1 MEKSSAGRERILVC
15 VSASPT
21 NVEVIRRAAR
31 LSDNLNAD
39 LIALYVEDT
48 EASNEN
54 QVKTVHD
61 HLGLAERYGAMITTI
76 YGDDPATAI
85 AQYAGVSGITK
96 IVLGKSPARRSLFAP
111 KETLMSRL
119 NELAPDVEIIIVPNQ
134 LTADNRRFSLSRFLR
149 GERFSI
155 WEMAKM
161 ALILALCTGA
171 GFLLTG
177 IGLAITNV
185 VLIYILGVLAVAM
198 LTSGYVYS
206 LLSSLLS
213 VLVFN
218 FFFTEPYWSLHS
230 SPDYFATFAV
240 MFAVALLSSSLTSRI
255 KAQSIQTANKAYQTE
270 VLLSTSQLLQ
280 KAEDRDAIYA
290 VVQRQLSRL
299 LEHSVLLYPM
309 SDGDLPDPI
318 LFQIEQDGGFE
329 GIDLMAERT
338 AAEWVRKNAK
348 HAGRT
353 TRKYPEAHCLYMA
366 IRSGHNA
373 WAVIGIRADNSPAI
387 DEYRKNLLISILDEC
402 ALALEKDHMT
412 REKQR
417 VEENARQETLRAN
430 LLRSISHDLRTPLTS
445 ISGNAALLMENM
457 GNLDEAR
464 RQKLYDSIYDD
475 AIWLNGLVENL
486 LMITRTENG
495 AMSINAQPEFVAEAI
510 EEALR
515 HMDRNAV
522 KRNVTTAV
530 EDDLLMARMDAVL
543 IVQVLMNLLNNAVKY
558 TPEGAHIVV
567 GAKRQ
572 GEYALIWVEDDGDG
586 VPEGEETLVF
596 DLFYTGV
603 KRSPD
608 SRRGIGLGLALC
620 KSIVQAHG
628 GVISVENLS
637 PHGARFWFTLPEATS
652 CEACWSAQG
661 QLTCH
666 NPRDRDRTHISG
678 GERT

>member
-1 MEKSSAGRERILVC
+1 MEKGSAGRERILVC

-21 NVEVIRRAAR
+21 NVNVIRRAAR
-31 LSDNLNAD
+31 LSSTLNAD

-48 EASNEN
+48 EASDEV
-54 QVKTVHD
+54 QAKTVHD
-61 HLGLAERYGAMITTI
+61 HLSLAERYGATITTI
-76 YGDDPATAI
+76 YGNDPATAI

-96 IVLGKSPARRSLFAP
+96 IVLGKSPARHSLFAP

-134 LTADNRRFSLSRFLR
+134 LIADDRRFSLSRFLK
-149 GERFSI
+149 GERFSA
-155 WEMAKM
+155 WNMAKM
-161 ALILALCTGA
+161 TLILAVCTGA
-171 GFLLTG
+171 GFLMTDV
-177 IGLAITNV
+177 GLAITNV

-198 LTSGYVYS
+198 LTNGYVYS
-206 LLSSLLS
+206 LLSSFLS

-280 KAEDRDAIYA
+280 KAEDREAIYV

-309 SDGDLPDPI
+309 SDGELPDPI
-318 LFQIEQDGGFE
+318 LFEIEQDGGFS
-329 GIDLMAERT
+329 GIDLRSER
-338 AAEWVRKNAK
+338 AVAEWVRQNAK

-353 TRKYPEAHCLYMA
+353 TRMYPEAHCLYMA
-366 IRSGHNA
+366 IRSGHTV
-373 WAVIGIRADNSPAI
+373 WAVIGIRADNSTAI

-417 VEENARQETLRAN
+417 MEENARQETLRAN
-430 LLRSISHDLRTPLTS
+430 LLRSISHDLRTPLTI

-495 AMSINAQPEFVAEAI
+495 TMSINAQPEFVAEAI

-515 HMDRNAV
+515 HMDRNAI
-522 KRNVTTAV
+522 RRHISTAV
-530 EDDLLMARMDAVL
+530 ENDLLMAQMDAVL

-567 GAKRQ
+567 GAKQQ
-572 GEYALIWVEDDGDG
+572 GEHALIWVEDDGDG
-586 VPEGEETLVF
+586 VPEGEETQVF

-628 GVISVENLS
+628 GEIEVENLS
-637 PHGARFWFTLPEATS
+637 PHGARFWFTLPIAEVDGY
-652 CEACWSAQG
+652 EQ
-661 QLTCH
+661 
-666 NPRDRDRTHISG
+666 
-678 GERT
+678 